1 MAGKNGFTIG
11 VLSKRTGCKIET
23 IRYYERIG
31 IFPAL
36 PRTEGGHRVY
46 TEDHLKRL
54 VFIRRSRELGFSL
67 EDIRVMME
75 LVDSGDYTCGE
86 IKALVDRH
94 LQDIQ
99 GKIADLRR
107 LERTLADMALQCEGG
122 TVPKCPVI
130 DALCAETE

>member
-1 MAGKNGFTIG
+1 MTGKKDLTIG
-11 VLSKRTGCKIET
+11 VLSRRTGCKIET

-31 IFPAL
+31 IFPAP

-46 TEDHLKRL
+46 AEDHMKRL

-67 EDIRVMME
+67 EDIRAMMGF
-75 LVDSGDYTCGE
+75 VDGGDYTCGE
-86 IKALVDRH
+86 IKTLADRH
-94 LQDIQ
+94 LQDIR

-107 LERTLADMALQCEGG
+107 LERTLADMASQCEGG
-122 TVPKCPVI
+122 TVPECPVI